1 MAQRSCRASDLELA
15 RRLNEQAFIAHF
27 RGMPYCLTN
36 GFGGV
41 VSGELKI
48 SVIGHPFVPIG
59 MGEQMRSFIRAAEWA
74 QIDCEVVDVYQW
86 VPRTDPEHQ
95 AIVGDRE
102 ARIPTQNICVY
113 HLNGDEVEPCVA
125 ALEARG
131 FDFASH
137 INIVMPAWELPIYPQ
152 QWAEKLRRFDACWA
166 ISQFVNTSLLGAG
179 LPSRFVGQSAE
190 VQKRSFLPRKH
201 FGIRESAFAILHF
214 FDTSSYV
221 ARKNPAAAI
230 EAFRRLRQSRPF
242 DDLQLILK
250 IKGEIATADFIQSLA
265 VQSHDVVVIDEELT
279 NFRVQSLIRCSD
291 AFLSLHRSEGYGR
304 GLAEAMSLGTLA
316 AGTGWSGNLDF
327 MRADNSVLVDYAL
340 VPVQQGEYPFGECN
354 QWAEA
359 DPQDAATKLQKLI
372 DSPADL
378 RRLTAKASHDLI
390 VGSGHRAVGLRILNA
405 LEAIKA

>member
-1 MAQRSCRASDLELA
+1 VRS
-15 RRLNEQAFIAHF
+15 
-27 RGMPYCLTN
+27 
-36 GFGGV
+36 
-41 VSGELKI
+41 ELKI

-74 QIDCEVVDVYQW
+74 QIECEVIDVYQW
-86 VPRTDPEHQ
+86 APRTDPEHQ

-102 ARIPTQNICVY
+102 ASIPSQNICIY

-131 FDFASH
+131 FDFADH
-137 INIVMPAWELPIYPQ
+137 VNIVMPAWELADYPKE
-152 QWAEKLRRFDACWA
+152 WADKLKRFDACWA
-166 ISQFVNTSLLGAG
+166 ISQFVDASLQGAG

-190 VQKRSFLPRKH
+190 VEKRSFLPRKH
-201 FGIRESAFAILHF
+201 FGVRESAFAILHF

-230 EAFRRLRQSRPF
+230 EAFRHLRDSRPF

-250 IKGEIATADFIQSLA
+250 VKGDMAPADFIESLP
-265 VQSHDVVVIDEELT
+265 VQLHDVVIIDEQLT

-316 AGTGWSGNLDF
+316 AGTGWSGNMDF
-327 MRADNSVLVDYAL
+327 MNADNSILVDHVL
-340 VPVQQGEYPFGECN
+340 VPVKAGEYPFGEGN
-354 QWAEA
+354 RWADA
-359 DPQDAATKLQKLI
+359 DPADAASKLQRLI
-372 DSPADL
+372 DAPADL
-378 RRLTAKASHDLI
+378 RRLTDRAAHDLI
-390 VGSGHRAVGLRILNA
+390 SRSGHRAVGLRIFQA

>member
-1 MAQRSCRASDLELA
+1 MYGRE
-15 RRLNEQAFIAHF
+15 FIAQLP
-27 RGMPYCLTN
+27 GMSYCPKN
-36 GFGGV
+36 QSGGV
-41 VSGELKI
+41 VSSELKI

-86 VPRTDPEHQ
+86 APRTDPEHQ

-102 ARIPTQNICVY
+102 ARIPTQNICIY

-131 FDFASH
+131 FDFAAH
-137 INIVMPAWELPIYPQ
+137 INIVMPAWELPDYPRE
-152 QWAEKLRRFDACWA
+152 WADKLKRFDACWA
-166 ISQFVNTSLLGAG
+166 ISQFVNASLQGAG

-190 VQKRSFLPRKH
+190 VEKRSFMPRKH

-230 EAFRRLRQSRPF
+230 EAFRKLRDSRPF

-250 IKGEIATADFIQSLA
+250 VKGDMATADFIQSLA
-265 VQSHDVVVIDEELT
+265 VQSHDVVVIDEQLT
-279 NFRVQSLIRCSD
+279 NFRVQSLIRCAD
-291 AFLSLHRSEGYGR
+291 TFLSLHRSEGYGR

-316 AGTGWSGNLDF
+316 AGTGWSGNMDF
-327 MRADNSVLVDYAL
+327 MHADNSVLVDHML
-340 VPVQQGEYPFGECN
+340 VPVKPGEYPFGEGN

-359 DPQDAATKLQKLI
+359 DPADAAAKLQKLI
-372 DSPADL
+372 DAPADL
-378 RRLTAKASHDLI
+378 RRMTARAAHDLI
-390 VGSGHRAVGLRILNA
+390 ARSGHRAVGLRILQA
-405 LEAIKA
+405 LEAVKA